1 MKKYLVIGNPIEHSL
16 SPELHNYW
24 LKNNNIEAIYEKKRL
39 TEDDLEKL
47 IIQIKEKKINGI
59 NVTIPFK
66 KKIIPYVDKLTLE
79 AQNTQ
84 SVNTIYLENDKV
96 IGHNTDIGGFK
107 MSVERSNFDLTNKKV
122 FEKLTMKKYLV
133 IGNPIDHSL
142 SPRLHNYWFK
152 ENNIDAAYEKKQIK
166 ENDIEGIIS
175 EMRNGK
181 IDGINVTVPF
191 KKSVIP
197 FLDELDNL
205 AKKTQSVNTIY
216 KDKNKV
222 IGTNTDILGF
232 ELSLSST
239 KFLSLKIKN
248 EVKGKK
254 ILILGAGGVTSSII
268 FALEQMEASTIM
280 LSNRTKE
287 KAENLKKLFPQLEL
301 VEWGNIKNFDI
312 IINATSLGLKESD
325 KIPINYD
332 QIGSGKLFYDV
343 IYNPSKTNFLLEAEK
358 RGHQIK
364 NGKMMFVYQAQEAFR
379 LWTIAPNQWVG
390 LVPPVNKKVLQLL
403 END

>member
-1 MKKYLVIGNPIEHSL
+1 
-16 SPELHNYW
+16 
-24 LKNNNIEAIYEKKRL
+24 
-39 TEDDLEKL
+39 
-47 IIQIKEKKINGI
+47 
-59 NVTIPFK
+59 
-66 KKIIPYVDKLTLE
+66 
-79 AQNTQ
+79 
-84 SVNTIYLENDKV
+84 
-96 IGHNTDIGGFK
+96 
-107 MSVERSNFDLTNKKV
+107 
-122 FEKLTMKKYLV
+122 MKKYLV

-152 ENNIDAAYEKKQIK
+152 ENNIDAIYEKKQIK
-166 ENDIEGIIS
+166 ESDIEGIIS

-301 VEWGNIKNFDI
+301 VEWGNIRNFDI

-332 QIGSGKLFYDV
+332 QMGSGKLFYDV

-379 LWTIAPNQWVG
+379 RWTIAPNVWVG
-390 LVPPVNKKVLQLL
+390 LVPSVNKKVLQLL

>member
-1 MKKYLVIGNPIEHSL
+1 
-16 SPELHNYW
+16 
-24 LKNNNIEAIYEKKRL
+24 
-39 TEDDLEKL
+39 
-47 IIQIKEKKINGI
+47 
-59 NVTIPFK
+59 
-66 KKIIPYVDKLTLE
+66 
-79 AQNTQ
+79 
-84 SVNTIYLENDKV
+84 
-96 IGHNTDIGGFK
+96 
-107 MSVERSNFDLTNKKV
+107 
-122 FEKLTMKKYLV
+122 MKKYLV

-379 LWTIAPNQWVG
+379 RWTIAPNQWVG

>member
-1 MKKYLVIGNPIEHSL
+1 
-16 SPELHNYW
+16 
-24 LKNNNIEAIYEKKRL
+24 
-39 TEDDLEKL
+39 
-47 IIQIKEKKINGI
+47 
-59 NVTIPFK
+59 
-66 KKIIPYVDKLTLE
+66 
-79 AQNTQ
+79 
-84 SVNTIYLENDKV
+84 
-96 IGHNTDIGGFK
+96 
-107 MSVERSNFDLTNKKV
+107 
-122 FEKLTMKKYLV
+122 MKKYLV

-142 SPRLHNYWFK
+142 SPRFHNYWFK
-152 ENNIDAAYEKKQIK
+152 ENNIDAAYEKKQIN

-379 LWTIAPNQWVG
+379 RWTIAPNQWVG